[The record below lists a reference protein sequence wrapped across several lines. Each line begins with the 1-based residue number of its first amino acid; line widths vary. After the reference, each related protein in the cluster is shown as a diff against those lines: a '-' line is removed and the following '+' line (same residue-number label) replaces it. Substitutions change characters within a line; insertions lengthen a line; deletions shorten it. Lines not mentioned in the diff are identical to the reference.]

1 MSQADWAIWLYD
13 NKMFLVEFQFNFQ
26 PNWYNNLQS
35 SSLIPQKIYGM
46 KMHIF
51 QKPTCQLLILN
62 VWFITFGPLVK
73 VFMKINKDDSWLW
86 SNWPKKQKTKNV
98 MNRTKGNMSQVQP
111 LMSSTW
117 DPESGSYLKRP
128 TLRTPKVFH
137 SFLLRTYTLFI
148 FKKYIL

>member
-51 QKPTCQLLILN
+51 QKPTCQLLIIKVIRSVLTLWKGCEN
-62 VWFITFGPLVK
+62 VG
-73 VFMKINKDDSWLW
+73 NDDH
-86 SNWPKKQKTKNV
+86 
-98 MNRTKGNMSQVQP
+98 SQ
-111 LMSSTW
+111 
-117 DPESGSYLKRP
+117 Y
-128 TLRTPKVFH
+128 
-137 SFLLRTYTLFI
+137 
-148 FKKYIL
+148 